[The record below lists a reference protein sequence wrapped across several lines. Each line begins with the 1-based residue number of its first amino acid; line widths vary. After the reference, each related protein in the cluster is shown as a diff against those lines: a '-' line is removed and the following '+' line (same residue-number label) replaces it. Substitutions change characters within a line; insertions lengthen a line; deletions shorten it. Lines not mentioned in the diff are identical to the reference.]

1 MPCRPEPRSSRAA
14 LQNSRTSTGR
24 RTARCRQPGTTR
36 SLNGVLPAVVEFKH
50 GGLSSPNPVP
60 GGCAQTLV
68 SLKLLLRVPGS
79 HGNDPAAAYSDAKQG
94 RQMYVSSAAEERKES
109 AEEEEEEEDEE
120 EDREEEEEQRP
131 LCSGV
136 LGYPVVRD
144 HTLGLGLSSTPD
156 EPAGDNTHNQEYKEL
171 HVDEWV
177 HQHPGDSMEE
187 LAQCQE
193 TPAGE
198 EDSDTDLTYGE
209 VEQRL
214 DLLQQHLN
222 RLESQMT
229 ADIQGH
235 PAAPPA
241 TDHGRPPPAYS
252 TVTSSP
258 EVPEAGHQGPAGS
271 PASETGPNKSKEPS
285 PVLLHTET
293 LPDGNFTG
301 SEAEQRQ
308 TLNAVDSA
316 EQQHQQLPPRFPS
329 GRQASLPD
337 VPSSSGMLGLHRPV
351 SDPGLPGK

>member
-1 MPCRPEPRSSRAA
+1 HVCR
-14 LQNSRTSTGR
+14 
-24 RTARCRQPGTTR
+24 CFY
-36 SLNGVLPAVVEFKH
+36 LP
-50 GGLSSPNPVP
+50 
-60 GGCAQTLV
+60 
-68 SLKLLLRVPGS
+68 
-79 HGNDPAAAYSDAKQG
+79 
-94 RQMYVSSAAEERKES
+94 
-109 AEEEEEEEDEE
+109 
-120 EDREEEEEQRP
+120 
-131 LCSGV
+131 
-136 LGYPVVRD
+136 
-144 HTLGLGLSSTPD
+144 
-156 EPAGDNTHNQEYKEL
+156 EL

-177 HQHPGDSMEE
+177 HQHPGDSVEE

-229 ADIQGH
+229 ADIQAILQLLQRQTTAG
-235 PAAPPA
+235 
-241 TDHGRPPPAYS
+241 PPAYS

-258 EVPEAGHQGPAGS
+258 EYQRPAIRVQPVSELSLGPAPPRPQS